1 MRSCLGVVLAGL
13 TTRAGIGVGGL
24 EEAVRA
30 LEKSHAGGSTSYR
43 FALRE
48 GEIHVQVGQL
58 PGEGSEDGEGAG
70 WRTLVE
76 LGS

>member
-13 TTRAGIGVGGL
+13 TARAGVGVGSL
-24 EEAVRA
+24 EEAIHA
-30 LEKSHAGGSTSYR
+30 LENSHAEGNTGYR
-43 FALRE
+43 FALRD
-48 GEIHVQVGQL
+48 GEIIVQVQHRS
-58 PGEGSEDGEGAG
+58 PESDDSTD